1 MLAKFELIFVPE
13 ETVPHLLFTCSFA
26 TGIWNKCYVWWG
38 IHNVIHMDPK
48 MHLLQ
53 HNCDWLGK
61 EANERWRVVW
71 FAIVWSLWLH
81 RNEIV
86 FNKGSVNGGN
96 LLELIKFKS
105 WLLMTCKIKN
115 FKYYFYEWSIPQYTV

>member
-61 EANERWRVVW
+61 EANERWRVVLIAELW
-71 FAIVWSLWLH
+71 AILIGVQIAWG
-81 RNEIV
+81 
-86 FNKGSVNGGN
+86 KG
-96 LLELIKFKS
+96 FKKKLVES
-105 WLLMTCKIKN
+105 DFFFIRT
-115 FKYYFYEWSIPQYTV
+115 SQR